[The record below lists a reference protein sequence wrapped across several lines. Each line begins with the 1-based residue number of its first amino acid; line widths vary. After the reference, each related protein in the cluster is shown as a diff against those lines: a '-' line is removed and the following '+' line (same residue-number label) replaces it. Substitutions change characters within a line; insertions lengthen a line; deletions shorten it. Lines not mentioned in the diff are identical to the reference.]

1 MFAARRH
8 LNTDSLFVGLF
19 EASPPITAYVFTPN
33 NSLPTGFTFQTEC
46 KLPHFGRRRAL
57 GATRGIG
64 LAIAEAF
71 AQAGADVAVCGTHE
85 DALQKTKEHL
95 ASFGGKVCAVRTDI
109 SKPEDCDA
117 FVSAVVKELGGLDV
131 LVNNAGITKD
141 GLVVRMRPED
151 WDAVINVNLTG
162 TFLMSKAALKVMFKQ
177 RSGNIVN
184 ISSVIGEMGNAGQ
197 ANYAA
202 SKAGII
208 GLTKSLAK
216 EFGSRGVR
224 VNAVAPGFVR
234 TAMTDAM
241 SEEMKEKAFEAI
253 ALKRFAEPQDIAKAV
268 MFLASRN
275 AAYITGHVLA
285 VNGGLYI

>member
-1 MFAARRH
+1 MADFKGQKVAV
-8 LNTDSLFVGLF
+8 T
-19 EASPPITAYVFTPN
+19 
-33 NSLPTGFTFQTEC
+33 
-46 KLPHFGRRRAL
+46 

-71 AQAGADVAVCGTHE
+71 AHAGADVAVCGTNE
-85 DALQKTKEHL
+85 ELLKSAKEHL
-95 ASFGGKVCAVRTDI
+95 ASFGGKVCARKADI
-109 SKPEDCDA
+109 SNAADCDA
-117 FVSAVVKELGGLDV
+117 FVAAAVQELGGLDV
-131 LVNNAGITKD
+131 LVNNAGITID

-151 WDAVINVNLTG
+151 WDSVIKVNLTG

-202 SKAGII
+202 SKAGVI

-234 TAMTDAM
+234 TAMTDAL
-241 SEEMKEKAFEAI
+241 SEDMKEKAFEAI

-268 MFLASRN
+268 MFLASQD

>member
-1 MFAARRH
+1 M
-8 LNTDSLFVGLF
+8 TDFKGKKV
-19 EASPPITAYVFTPN
+19 AVT
-33 NSLPTGFTFQTEC
+33 
-46 KLPHFGRRRAL
+46 

-64 LAIAEAF
+64 LALSEAF
-71 AQAGADVAVCGTHE
+71 AQAGADVAVCGTNE
-85 DALQKTKEHL
+85 ELLKKTKEHL
-95 ASFGGKVCAVRTDI
+95 ASLGGKVFACKCDI
-109 SKPEDCDA
+109 SSAADCDA
-117 FVSAVVKELGGLDV
+117 FIGGAVKELGGLDV
-131 LVNNAGITKD
+131 LVNNAGVTKD
-141 GLVVRMRPED
+141 GLVVRMSEAD
-151 WDAVINVNLTG
+151 WDSVINVNLTG

-184 ISSVIGEMGNAGQ
+184 VSSVIGQMGNAGQ

-234 TAMTDAM
+234 TAMTDAL
-241 SEEMKEKAFEAI
+241 SEEMKEKAFSAI
-253 ALKRFAEPQDIAKAV
+253 PLKRFAEPQDIAKAV
-268 MFLASRN
+268 MFLASQD

>member
-1 MFAARRH
+1 MADFKGQVVAV
-8 LNTDSLFVGLF
+8 T
-19 EASPPITAYVFTPN
+19 
-33 NSLPTGFTFQTEC
+33 
-46 KLPHFGRRRAL
+46 

-64 LAIAEAF
+64 YALAEAF
-71 AQAGADVAVCGTHE
+71 AKAGASVAICGTHE
-85 DALQKTKEHL
+85 DVVQDTVKKLQ
-95 ASFGGKVCAVRTDI
+95 AFGGKVFGRRADI
-109 SKPEDCDA
+109 SKEEDCTD
-117 FVSAVVKELGGLDV
+117 FIESTVKELGGLDV

-141 GLVVRMRPED
+141 GLTVRMSADD
-151 WDAVINVNLTG
+151 WDRVIDINLTG
-162 TFLMSKAALKVMFKQ
+162 TFLMSKAALKVMFKK

-184 ISSVIGEMGNAGQ
+184 ISSVIGQMGNAGQ

-234 TAMTDAM
+234 TAMTDAL
-241 SEEMKEKAFEAI
+241 SEEMKEKALQAV

-268 MFLASRN
+268 MFLASQD
-275 AAYITGHVLA
+275 ASYITGHVLA